1 MAWKRFKNKKT
12 DTSLPTGLAT
22 WSKINSLIN
31 KRITEREYEY
41 HESEA
46 LEVDSVVLNEV
57 GNRGSVTGTFLN
69 SGGKPGIIKPLKSNK
84 TAIPVNGEQVTVVE
98 YNGQLYYTDIINKS
112 GKVSENSMPGAS
124 GTYDRNTKFG
134 KDFKSKKV
142 KPIEIGE
149 GCVTYEGRFGQTI
162 HLDGHKNKPTIK
174 ISTHIDESDGV
185 FRKEN
190 IDTDNSSIYITSDG
204 LRGQM
209 FNGQEVKNNS
219 VLIRSD
225 DILINGRKKLVLEA
239 DEVFINA
246 RKGQTIKMGDPRA
259 VFIPTID
266 GKVMAEFMKDLMSF
280 LNKTMAAIGKAT
292 NPATL
297 VSAAKDI
304 GQAVGKDL
312 PSIVDTAVNEKY
324 LNKQV
329 MVADPNISIPKLP
342 KVPNPKDLKKQAL
355 SKVPDTASLLE
366 RLKK

>member
-1 MAWKRFKNKKT
+1 MGYRRFKNKKT
-12 DTSLPTGLAT
+12 DTSLPVGVPNY
-22 WSKINSLIN
+22 SKINTLIN
-31 KRITEREYEY
+31 KRITEREFEY
-41 HESEA
+41 HETEA
-46 LEVDSVVLNEV
+46 LEVDTVILNEV
-57 GNRGSVTGTFLN
+57 GNRGSVKGKFLN
-69 SGGKPGIIKPLKSNK
+69 SGKSSGIVKPLKFNK
-84 TAIPVNGEQVTVVE
+84 TAVPVVGEQVNVVE
-98 YNGQLYYTDIINKS
+98 YNGQQYYTDIINLT
-112 GKVSENSMPGAS
+112 GKVSENSIPGAS

-134 KDFKSKKV
+134 KEFKSRKV

-174 ISTHIDESDGV
+174 ISTHIDESNGA

-225 DILINGRKKLVLEA
+225 DILINGRKKIVLEA
-239 DEVFINA
+239 DEVFIHA
-246 RKGQTIKMGDPRA
+246 RSGQTIKMGDPRA
-259 VFIPTID
+259 IFIPTID
-266 GKVMAEFMKDLMSF
+266 AKVMAEFMKDLMSF
-280 LNKTMAAIGKAT
+280 LNKTMSAIGKAT

-312 PSIVDTAVNEKY
+312 PRIIDTALNEKY

-342 KVPNPKDLKKQAL
+342 KIPNPKDLKKQAL